1 MKNPLENLIS
11 LKRWEED
18 EAKNLFVL
26 AKRELEEEEA
36 RLDSLED
43 NFKGMREAIK
53 GSDNKTATID
63 EIRQR
68 QQHIEHLVCL
78 LQLQKDAVAIAG
90 KRLEE
95 ATRIMAEASME
106 RKVFEKVDERHK
118 EAEKYELHKKEERDI
133 DEHAVMRYKKNGRQ

>member
-1 MKNPLENLIS
+1 MKNPLENLLS

-26 AKRELEEEEA
+26 AKRELEDEEA
-36 RLDSLED
+36 RLESLEE
-43 NFKGMREAIK
+43 NFRKICESIK
-53 GSDNKTATID
+53 EKENKAATID

-68 QQHIEHLVCL
+68 QHHIEHLLAL
-78 LQLQKDAVAIAG
+78 LQLQKDAVATGI

-95 ATRIMAEASME
+95 ATRIMSEASME
-106 RKVFEKVDERHK
+106 RKIFEKVDDRHK

-133 DEHAVMRYKKNGRQ
+133 DEHAVMRYKKNGGQ